1 MNRILLLTKKNTQN
15 QYQINSFSMD
25 SWRAVICGLSC
36 EPSFTVT
43 AQAITG
49 RETPQALPKADFDG
63 TNT

>member
-1 MNRILLLTKKNTQN
+1 
-15 QYQINSFSMD
+15 MD